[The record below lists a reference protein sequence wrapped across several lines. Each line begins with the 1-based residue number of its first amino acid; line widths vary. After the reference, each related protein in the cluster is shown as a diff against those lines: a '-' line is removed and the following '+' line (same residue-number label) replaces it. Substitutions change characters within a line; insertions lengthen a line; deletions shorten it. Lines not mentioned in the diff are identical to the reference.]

1 MSDFSVFM
9 AGNAIK
15 DETVKYVASKRF
27 LDAKKKPV
35 EWELK
40 SISSDLDEA
49 LRKDC
54 TKKVPIPG
62 KRGQYNQEVDTD
74 KYIGKLCVACTVYP
88 DLNNAE
94 LQDSYGVKG
103 ADALL
108 KTATNVKQIESKPY
122 TEAKTFVLWLEER
135 VDFSVVVDQ
144 GIHENVIN
152 GHGTIDVGVTN
163 IKNK

>member
-9 AGNAIK
+9 AGSAIK

-27 LDAKKKPV
+27 LDSKKKPV

-49 LRKDC
+49 LRKEC
-54 TKKVPIPG
+54 TKKVPIAG
-62 KRGQYNQEVDTD
+62 KRGQYNQETDTD

-103 ADALL
+103 GEALL
-108 KTATNVKQIESKPY
+108 KTMLKPGEY
-122 TEAKTFVLWLEER
+122 TEYKAKVMEVNGYDMSMEEL
-135 VDFSVVVDQ
+135 VD
-144 GIHENVIN
+144 EA
-152 GHGTIDVGVTN
+152 
-163 IKNK
+163 KN